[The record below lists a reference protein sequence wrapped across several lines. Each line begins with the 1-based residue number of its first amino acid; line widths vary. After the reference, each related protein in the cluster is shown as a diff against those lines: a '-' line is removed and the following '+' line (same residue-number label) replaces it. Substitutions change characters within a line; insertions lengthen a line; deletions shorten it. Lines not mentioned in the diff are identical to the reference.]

1 MKNIIL
7 GMRLETPD
15 HQRGNQLLDIYDTT
29 NEEGFVKSC
38 TLYNYEYKIL
48 RQDIST
54 MYVGYNLGQNKMLI
68 FRDYL
73 KRHRNEYD
81 KVLLSD
87 VFDVVILKPN
97 LFEFMENDILYIGDE
112 TGTLDVNWVR
122 QNSKALLKYDM
133 FNQWY
138 QSNKNKVM
146 LNTGLIGGNIDL
158 VIHLLDKICD
168 IILKYCKNYDEGNDM
183 FILNYICYSAINSG
197 ELKIIHGHPFNT
209 KFKQYE
215 HNNKECYLAHK

>member
-15 HQRGNQLLDIYDTT
+15 HQRGNQILDINDTQM
-29 NEEGFVKSC
+29 EKEFVKSC

-54 MYVGYNLGQNKMLI
+54 MYVGYNLGQNKMLL

-73 KRHRNEYD
+73 KKHRSEYN

-87 VFDVVILKPN
+87 IFDVVVLKDG
-97 LFEFMENDILYIGDE
+97 LFDYIDNDKLYIGDE
-112 TGTLDVNWVR
+112 TNKLNIDFIYY
-122 QNSKALLKYDM
+122 NSQALLKYDK
-133 FNQWY
+133 FNQWH
-138 QSNKNKVM
+138 QSNKNKTL
-146 LNTGLIGGNIDL
+146 LNTGLIAGNIDL
-158 VIHLLDKICD
+158 VIDLLDKMCD
-168 IILKYCKNYDEGNDM
+168 IILRYCKYYNEGDDM
-183 FILNYICYSAINSG
+183 FILNYVCYEYYNDILVYG
-197 ELKIIHGHPFNT
+197 KPFNT
-209 KFKQYE
+209 LFNTYD

>member
-7 GMRLETPD
+7 GMCLETPD
-15 HQRGNQLLDIYDTT
+15 HQRGNQILDIYDTT

-54 MYVGYNLGQNKMLI
+54 MYVGYNLGQNKMLL

-73 KRHRNEYD
+73 KKHRSEYN

-87 VFDVVILKPN
+87 IFDVVVLKDG
-97 LFEFMENDILYIGDE
+97 LFDYIDNDKLYIGDE
-112 TGTLDVNWVR
+112 TNKLNIDFIYY
-122 QNSKALLKYDM
+122 NSQALLKYDK
-133 FNQWY
+133 FNQWH
-138 QSNKNKVM
+138 QSNKNKTL
-146 LNTGLIGGNIDL
+146 LNTGLIAGNIDL
-158 VIHLLDKICD
+158 VIDLLDKMGD
-168 IILKYCKNYDEGNDM
+168 IILRYCKYYNEGDDM
-183 FILNYICYSAINSG
+183 FILNYVCYEYYNDI
-197 ELKIIHGHPFNT
+197 LVHGKPFNT
-209 KFKQYE
+209 LFNTHE